1 MEHISSVHPSK
12 IFGILFKLF
21 LLVITLSLVAISLDH
36 YFKNI
41 AVNHSIASSYT
52 FRTYVVGM
60 FDANGEK
67 NIPTYFSFL
76 NLALSAGLLFV
87 IGKEVKE
94 SEKPRFYKR
103 WYLLGLLF
111 IFLALDELLML
122 HEVMGLPFIALIKYF
137 NQGNDIALVR
147 FTGFI
152 PYFLVLIISSFYFLP
167 WFLALPRKTMIS
179 FVLAGSMLV
188 FGALGVEMIGELIIG
203 VYGKY
208 SLPYKIATNLEES
221 FEMLGI
227 IFFIKALLNHLK
239 TIQDFITVR
248 FDLRE
253 TDKRKVA
260 GTVKEESLVIKR
272 RSKHLI

>member
-1 MEHISSVHPSK
+1 MEHTSSVNPSK
-12 IFGILFKLF
+12 VFAILLKLF
-21 LLVITLSLVAISLDH
+21 LLVITLSMVAVSLDH

-41 AVNHSIASSYT
+41 ASNNSIASSYT

-76 NLALSAGLLFV
+76 NLAISAGLLFV
-87 IGKEVKE
+87 IGKEIRA

-103 WYLLGLLF
+103 WYLLGFLF
-111 IFLALDELLML
+111 MFLALDELLML
-122 HEVMGLPFIALIKYF
+122 HEVMGLPFIALIKYL

-167 WFLALPRKTMIS
+167 WFLALPGKTMIGFIIS
-179 FVLAGSMLV
+179 GSLLV

-203 VYGKY
+203 AYGKY

-227 IFFIKALLNHLK
+227 IYFIKSLLEYLK
-239 TIQDFITVR
+239 TIQDSITVT
-248 FDLRE
+248 FDFRE
-253 TDKRKVA
+253 NKKKALKAKVA
-260 GTVKEESLVIKR
+260 PPVVKE
-272 RSKHLI
+272 RSTHLI